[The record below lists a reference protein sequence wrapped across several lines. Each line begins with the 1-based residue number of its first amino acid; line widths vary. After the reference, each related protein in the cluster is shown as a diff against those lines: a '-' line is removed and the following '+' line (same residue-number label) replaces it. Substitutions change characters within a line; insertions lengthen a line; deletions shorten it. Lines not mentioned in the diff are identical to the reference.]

1 MTGIGFWLTKRELL
15 QGDREAVVDG
25 QRRLSYRALNRRVNR
40 LARAL
45 QSMGLKQGDRIAV
58 LGYNGLEYV
67 ETIFA
72 AAKLGLILVPLN
84 WRLAPAELAF
94 ILSDST
100 TETLLFDSEFS
111 KTAEALRGQTP
122 LRRFVSF
129 GGKDVPGAAA
139 YEGALSLEG
148 DGEPAPDGPVDL
160 DMPHIIMYT
169 AGTTGRPKGAVL
181 SQGASF

>member
-58 LGYNGLEYV
+58 LAYNGQEYV

-72 AAKLGLILVPLN
+72 AAKL
-84 WRLAPAELAF
+84 
-94 ILSDST
+94 
-100 TETLLFDSEFS
+100 
-111 KTAEALRGQTP
+111 
-122 LRRFVSF
+122 
-129 GGKDVPGAAA
+129 
-139 YEGALSLEG
+139 
-148 DGEPAPDGPVDL
+148 
-160 DMPHIIMYT
+160 
-169 AGTTGRPKGAVL
+169 
-181 SQGASF
+181 